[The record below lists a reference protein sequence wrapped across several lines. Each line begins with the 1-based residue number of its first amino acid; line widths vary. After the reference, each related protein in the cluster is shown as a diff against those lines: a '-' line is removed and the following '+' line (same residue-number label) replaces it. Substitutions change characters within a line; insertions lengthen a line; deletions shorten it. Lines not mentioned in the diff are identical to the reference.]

1 MKQSENLSNKMSF
14 FRFSGVRGLLLL
26 LIVLFASCAKQESKD
41 EIISRVFKLA
51 EVQYNYLIEQ
61 IDTISP
67 LKQPRGM
74 RENDRL
80 FLVNKEDWTS
90 GFFPGSLWYLYE
102 YSQKPE
108 WKNRAIRYTMALDS
122 AQFITWNH
130 DVGFMIQNSY
140 GNAFRLDSQKTVYKQ
155 AVIDAAK
162 SLITRYRPVAGI
174 IQSWDTGDYMGW
186 IAKRGWD
193 MPVIIDNMMNL
204 NLLFETTKLTGDSI
218 FYKIALTHAN
228 TTIKHHFR
236 PDFSSY
242 HVIDYDHKTGEVRS
256 KQTAQGY
263 SHPSS
268 WARGQAW
275 GLYGFTECYAETK
288 NEEYLKQAI
297 AIANYIIHNPKIPEN
312 GVPYW
317 DYDDPKIPNAPR
329 DASAAAISASALLE
343 LQQFDTENRKIYLEY
358 AEKILRSLA
367 SPDFLATEKENGGF
381 ILKHSVGNY
390 HTGEELDKPLNY
402 ADYYFLEALLR
413 WSKVTPNP

>member
-1 MKQSENLSNKMSF
+1 MNQSKNQSNQNKMSF
-14 FRFSGVRGLLLL
+14 SPLSRVRWLLLL
-26 LIVLFASCAKQESKD
+26 LIVLFASCTKQESK
-41 EIISRVFKLA
+41 EELFSRVFDFA

-74 RENDRL
+74 RKDNQL
-80 FLVNKEDWTS
+80 FLVSKEDWTS

-102 YSQKPE
+102 YSQKPV
-108 WKNRAIRYTMALDS
+108 WKNRAIKYTMALDS

-130 DVGFMIQNSY
+130 DVGFMIQDSY
-140 GNAFRLDSQKTVYKQ
+140 GNAYRLDSQKKVYKQ

-162 SLITRYRPVAGI
+162 SLVTRFRPVAGV

-204 NLLFETTKLTGDSI
+204 NLLFEATKLTGDST
-218 FYKIALTHAN
+218 FYKVAVTHAN

-242 HVIDYDHKTGEVRS
+242 HVIDYDHKTGAIRS

-263 SHPSS
+263 SDPSS

-275 GLYGFTECYAETK
+275 GLYGYTECYTETHDEK
-288 NEEYLKQAI
+288 YLKQAI
-297 AIANYIIHNPKIPEN
+297 AIANFIIHNPKIPEN

-329 DASAAAISASALLE
+329 DASAAAITASALLE
-343 LQQFDTENRKIYLEY
+343 LQYYDEKNKEIYLNY
-358 AEKILRSLA
+358 AEKIIRTLA
-367 SPDFLATEKENGGF
+367 SSDFLANEKENGGF

-390 HTGEELDKPLNY
+390 HTGEELDRPLNF

-413 WSKVTPNP
+413 WKNK